1 MRDKKAYAIRDK
13 MKAAQNNSNFN
24 EFSAP
29 EARYGMTFTAT
40 HTVRTTTLPPMLY
53 DPAARVGK
61 Q

>member
-1 MRDKKAYAIRDK
+1 
-13 MKAAQNNSNFN
+13 MKAAQSDSNFN

-40 HTVRTTTLPPMLY
+40 RTVRTVRTTTLPPMLY